1 MLVQRAKVGELA
13 RRNQHAAG
21 MHADIARQAFEF
33 ARQLQ
38 QRAHVF
44 FFAFALSKNRLGL
57 QRVNH
62 LVVFIAV
69 RRRQLQRYRLAR
81 LVGNQLGDA
90 VAKAVGK
97 IKHTAHVTND
107 RPRRHGAEGHDL
119 ADRLFAVLVLDI
131 VDHAVAVALTKINV
145 KVGHGHP
152 LGVQKSLEQ
161 QVVLQRVQIG
171 DAQRVSHQRAGTRA
185 PARAYRAAVVFG
197 PVDEVTDDQEVAG
210 ESHVQDHIDLEVQ
223 ARHVLGAFF
232 FAQLLVGVQV
242 QQASIEPLVRGMAKV
257 SVDRQ
262 AHAIDFRRRVVGQH
276 GFAQLQLQVA
286 ALGDLNRVGQGRRNI
301 GEQLAHLR
309 LRLEILLARE
319 LAHAPGIAQ
328 NFAFRDAHA
337 RFVSLVIVA
346 GQKLHRVCG
355 HHRQF
360 QSRSQL
366 HCTEHMTLV
375 IGTPGALHFQVKTV
389 RKHTG
394 QVQRAFHGT
403 RLIAL
408 QQRLTHRTGLRAGQ
422 RDQAFAEFLQPFKLD
437 DGLVA
442 HHVFCPG
449 AGDQLRQIE
458 VAAPVLHQQQQAGRR
473 GARFFAGHFDPEV
486 STDQWLDALAA
497 GLLVKL
503 NRAKQI
509 RQVGDGQCRLL
520 IGLGGPD
527 NFIYPVGAVNDGKL
541 CVNTQM
547 NKHTVHFRRRMRAQ
561 RNM

>member
-1 MLVQRAKVGELA
+1 MALHDELTRDLQNCQRRQSQKVELHQTDRFDIVLVVLAHRRVAAGLLVQRAKVGELA

-33 ARQLQ
+33 ARQLE

-62 LVVFIAV
+62 LVVFISI
-69 RRRQLQRYRLAR
+69 RRRQLQRHRLTR

-90 VAKAVGK
+90 VAKSVGK

-152 LGVQKSLEQ
+152 LGVQKPLEQ

-223 ARHVLGAFF
+223 ARHVLGAFLL
-232 FAQLLVGVQV
+232 AQLGVRVQV
-242 QQASIEPLVRGMAKV
+242 QQPPFEPLMRGMAKV
-257 SVDRQ
+257 SVNRQ
-262 AHAIDFRRRVVGQH
+262 AHAIDLRRRVVGQH

-286 ALGDLNRVGQGRRNI
+286 ALGDLNRVGQCRWYVGK
-301 GEQLAHLR
+301 QPAHLR
-309 LRLEILLARE
+309 LAFEVLLARE

-337 RFVSLVIVA
+337 RFVSLVIV
-346 GQKLHRVCG
+346 GV
-355 HHRQF
+355 
-360 QSRSQL
+360 
-366 HCTEHMTLV
+366 
-375 IGTPGALHFQVKTV
+375 
-389 RKHTG
+389 
-394 QVQRAFHGT
+394 
-403 RLIAL
+403 
-408 QQRLTHRTGLRAGQ
+408 
-422 RDQAFAEFLQPFKLD
+422 
-437 DGLVA
+437 
-442 HHVFCPG
+442 
-449 AGDQLRQIE
+449 
-458 VAAPVLHQQQQAGRR
+458 
-473 GARFFAGHFDPEV
+473 
-486 STDQWLDALAA
+486 
-497 GLLVKL
+497 
-503 NRAKQI
+503 
-509 RQVGDGQCRLL
+509 
-520 IGLGGPD
+520 
-527 NFIYPVGAVNDGKL
+527 
-541 CVNTQM
+541 
-547 NKHTVHFRRRMRAQ
+547 
-561 RNM
+561 